1 MRKTLSRA
9 GLPCGP
15 SSVEVD
21 AWLGLWLRDSRGL
34 LAAVERLDQG
44 MPKVPSTL
52 DAEKSDRTLHT
63 RRLKSKKG
71 EMILPL

>member
-1 MRKTLSRA
+1 MSRA
-9 GLPCGP
+9 GLACGP

-34 LAAVERLDQG
+34 LVAVERLDQV